1 MINLKKF
8 RKDIIKVAFA
18 RSTAGFKELLLL
30 PIIAKGLGAEG
41 YGLWSQSLVTISLI
55 VPISSLG
62 LHFAFTRFFSG
73 EKENKTLSSGFWS
86 TFIIST
92 SVSFLFASFI
102 YFFASN
108 FSSLIFDSSEFENIV
123 FLLSLTIILWN
134 IERLCFNFFRSQS
147 NMGYYS
153 FFFSSKNI
161 FEFLLAS
168 YFVISGFGLYYA
180 LLSLIIVGLVNNL
193 VMLSII
199 ISKIGFST
207 PYFNKSHEHLK
218 FSLPLIPNNL
228 SAWAI
233 QFSDRYIIVILIG
246 ISSAGIYSAS
256 YTISSPIYLMTL
268 ILGFVLTPYLSPL
281 WDKKDKESVEQ
292 IIGYSIRYFLMLG
305 IPMVFGLAMLSK
317 EILILLADQS
327 FTDYGTTVV
336 PLVALGMIFM
346 GLGQI
351 FSQIIIIEK
360 KTYLLTYIS
369 FISAVTNIVL
379 NFNFIPKYGV
389 VGAGYS
395 TVISFFIFLSL
406 NYYYSIKILT
416 FFLPYKFILKC
427 IFCSIG
433 MSFLIHFIKITNTF
447 SVLIIITMSFLV
459 YLILLGLIGEIKYK
473 NLKTA
478 FD

>member
-1 MINLKKF
+1 MLGRTSPPSF
-8 RKDIIKVAFA
+8 RG
-18 RSTAGFKELLLL
+18 STA
-30 PIIAKGLGAEG
+30 I
-41 YGLWSQSLVTISLI
+41 T
-55 VPISSLG
+55 
-62 LHFAFTRFFSG
+62 
-73 EKENKTLSSGFWS
+73 
-86 TFIIST
+86 
-92 SVSFLFASFI
+92 
-102 YFFASN
+102 
-108 FSSLIFDSSEFENIV
+108 FSSECKV
-123 FLLSLTIILWN
+123 GII
-134 IERLCFNFFRSQS
+134 
-147 NMGYYS
+147 
-153 FFFSSKNI
+153 
-161 FEFLLAS
+161 
-168 YFVISGFGLYYA
+168 
-180 LLSLIIVGLVNNL
+180 
-193 VMLSII
+193 
-199 ISKIGFST
+199 
-207 PYFNKSHEHLK
+207 
-218 FSLPLIPNNL
+218 
-228 SAWAI
+228 
-233 QFSDRYIIVILIG
+233 
-246 ISSAGIYSAS
+246 
-256 YTISSPIYLMTL
+256 TL